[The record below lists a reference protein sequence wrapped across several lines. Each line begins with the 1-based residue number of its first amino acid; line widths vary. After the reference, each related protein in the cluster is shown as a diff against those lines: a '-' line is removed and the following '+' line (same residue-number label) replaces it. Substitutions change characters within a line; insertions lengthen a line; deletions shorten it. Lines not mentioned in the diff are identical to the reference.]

1 MTCKEQI
8 LALVCVFHIW
18 IFVWY
23 NHVQYAE
30 GILKKKFHKQ
40 IYSLYYYYY
49 YLEEDYWTT
58 LKGKCHEIFE
68 AFELNF

>member
-1 MTCKEQI
+1 MYFTFEYMFGI
-8 LALVCVFHIW
+8 LSLVA
-18 IFVWY
+18 
-23 NHVQYAE
+23 NNVQYVE
-30 GILKKKFHKQ
+30 GILTKKFHKQ
-40 IYSLYYYYY
+40 IYSLYYYYYY